1 MTAKFQIEE
10 LVEQSRIRTVHRVRG
25 EDGRPLR
32 LTRILLDDDDRERLK
47 RSELLRDAL
56 DELKAL
62 RHPSLC
68 EVLDCGLDEKGIPWV
83 MSRWEQ
89 GKTVDE
95 VKIEERE
102 IETVSKH
109 AKRLLDDFGPV
120 AGAVHFEAAEVVFVG
135 EERKDCVFPID
146 YFRWFEDIAA
156 GTGPGTGCDGKE
168 EVRKLLAS
176 LAIKQLQLPK
186 KKVEETPIPFVDDRS
201 PALRTYESVKE
212 PWFGRLLVWFLL
224 LGAMA
229 VITWLTVEGMGRVN
243 ENPRA
248 EGWKMEKRP

>member
-1 MTAKFQIEE
+1 
-10 LVEQSRIRTVHRVRG
+10 
-25 EDGRPLR
+25 
-32 LTRILLDDDDRERLK
+32 
-47 RSELLRDAL
+47 
-56 DELKAL
+56 
-62 RHPSLC
+62 
-68 EVLDCGLDEKGIPWV
+68 
-83 MSRWEQ
+83 
-89 GKTVDE
+89 
-95 VKIEERE
+95 
-102 IETVSKH
+102 
-109 AKRLLDDFGPV
+109 
-120 AGAVHFEAAEVVFVG
+120 
-135 EERKDCVFPID
+135 
-146 YFRWFEDIAA
+146 
-156 GTGPGTGCDGKE
+156 
-168 EVRKLLAS
+168 